1 MNMRNT
7 VQCSGSIIT
16 PAGGDENDDH
26 YPAGFFMPWDGERW
40 MNFVCILANL
50 HFVVLRFP

>member
-7 VQCSGSIIT
+7 VQCSGSKIN

-26 YPAGFFMPWDGERW
+26 RLQDFYSRVSLEMLSLYYCLVIIAAE
-40 MNFVCILANL
+40 
-50 HFVVLRFP
+50 

>member
-7 VQCSGSIIT
+7 VQCSGSNSN

-26 YPAGFFMPWDGERW
+26 RLQ
-40 MNFVCILANL
+40 VSL
-50 HFVVLRFP
+50 